1 MNRLDGKVALITG
14 GTKGVGRGIVERFA
28 AEGAKV
34 VFVGRTR
41 AAGEAVEKEV
51 RDRGGEA
58 SFIPCDLS
66 EENQVSDAVAAAVQ
80 RYGTLDALVNNAAST
95 ELGTIDGRLGDIELD
110 GWNRILRN
118 NLTGMFLVT
127 KHALRHMETAGG
139 GTIVNISSIAS
150 ITGLPGSA
158 AYTAGKGAFNSLTR
172 SIATDY
178 AGAHIR
184 CNCLVLGLH
193 PGDSWAFY
201 LTDPRFRDAMAAVH
215 LTPRFGVPDDV
226 AHACVYLC
234 GDESG
239 FVTGTQWTIDGGAHI
254 ATRYPTDLVMESYS
268 DRAEVTADTAADA

>member
-34 VFVGRTR
+34 VFVGRTQ
-41 AAGEAVEKEV
+41 AAGEAVEREV
-51 RDRGGEA
+51 RAGGGEVT
-58 SFIPCDLS
+58 FVRCDLGD
-66 EENQVSDAVAAAVQ
+66 ETQVRQAVAATVE
-80 RYGTLDALVNNAAST
+80 RYGTVDALVNNAAST
-95 ELGTIDGRLGDIELD
+95 ELGTVDGRLGDIELD
-110 GWNRILRN
+110 GWNQILRN

-178 AGAHIR
+178 ARDGVR

-193 PGDSWAFY
+193 PGDNWSFY

-215 LTPRFGVPDDV
+215 LTPRFGIPDDV
-226 AHACVYLC
+226 AQACVYLC
-234 GDESG
+234 SDESG

-254 ATRYPTDLVMESYS
+254 ATRYPTDLVLESYS
-268 DRAEVTADTAADA
+268 DRDGAAAPA